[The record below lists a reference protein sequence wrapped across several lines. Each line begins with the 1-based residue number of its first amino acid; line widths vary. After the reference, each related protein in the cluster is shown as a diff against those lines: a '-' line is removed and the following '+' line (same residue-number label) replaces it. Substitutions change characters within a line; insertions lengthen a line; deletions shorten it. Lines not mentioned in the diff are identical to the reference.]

1 MNLPTFAASYT
12 RKKNEVMSIH
22 EAANYIIDSGCRIF
36 ADGFPRPFDTHSEE
50 LEELLRDFRKNGIGS
65 PKDDKR
71 SLMEDGKN
79 VRRDIARSF
88 GKIKEKYGQARD

>member
-1 MNLPTFAASYT
+1 
-12 RKKNEVMSIH
+12 MSIH

-36 ADGFPRPFDTHSEE
+36 AGGFPRPFDTHSEE
-50 LEELLRDFRKNGIGS
+50 LEEMLRDFRENGIGS

-71 SLMEDGKN
+71 NLIEDRKN

-88 GKIKEKYGQARD
+88 QKIKKKYGQAID

>member
-1 MNLPTFAASYT
+1 
-12 RKKNEVMSIH
+12 MSIH

-36 ADGFPRPFDTHSEE
+36 AGGFPRPFDTYSEE
-50 LEELLRDFRKNGIGS
+50 LEEMLRDFRENGIGS

-71 SLMEDGKN
+71 NLIEDRKN

-88 GKIKEKYGQARD
+88 QKIKKKYGQARD